1 MTVDG
6 RLTTVVVPRDA
17 LEAARE
23 LEKAE
28 YLTGAVV
35 DYINEIQ
42 RTGVY
47 TRHELPGV
55 AMQAYHADYYLAQVY
70 NGGHSQ
76 FIGNTGTAQ
85 LPTTT
90 GDALAALKA
99 MGAGVQHQ
107 ILLEMMDWVETHPDE
122 AAAQDGFT
130 QRAPALKALDTRFYE
145 VERRQPMMPLAARWI
160 ASWPELQAVES
171 DQYASEIERLAQL
184 HPHMSQRRIWRSV
197 RQIRFQMTDRLQ
209 ITAAAAC
216 GAVVP
221 EPELKLL
228 VIPGRNQDVE
238 AQQCVVFEVKTDK
251 GARLCVYEKAGGQL
265 YEYGPGSQSPK
276 PAEMHEILKSLPP
289 SLVGARLSVVTADT
303 AGNFSRVAEQNL
315 AAEAIDLLL
324 RNSGLDP
331 AAMITALAVSDDQAT
346 WYAVTGKTGVMVATF
361 GDRADLVGSDGNAAL
376 TVTRAEIERHAA
388 EAAAGR
394 DSLRVQA

>member
-1 MTVDG
+1 MIEGG
-6 RLTTVVVPRDA
+6 RLTTVVVPRNA
-17 LEAARE
+17 LEAARDPN
-23 LEKAE
+23 KVE

-35 DYINEIQ
+35 DYVNQIQ
-42 RTGVY
+42 RAGVY
-47 TRHELPGV
+47 MGDELPAV
-55 AMQAYHADYYLAQVY
+55 AMQVYHSDYYLAQVM

-76 FIGNTGTAQ
+76 FIGNTGAAM
-85 LPTTT
+85 LPTTS
-90 GDALAALKA
+90 GDALAGLEA
-99 MGAGVQHQ
+99 MGASAQHQ
-107 ILLEMMDWVETHPDE
+107 ILLEMMAWVEANPNE
-122 AAAQDGFT
+122 AAAQNGFT
-130 QRAPALKALDTRFYE
+130 QRAAALKVLDTRFYE
-145 VERRQPMMPLAARWI
+145 AERRQPLTQLAARWI
-160 ASWPELQAVES
+160 ASWSELQAVAS

-184 HPHMSQRRIWRSV
+184 HPHMSRRRIWRSV
-197 RQIRFQMTDRLQ
+197 RQIRFQMMDRLQ

-289 SLVGARLSVVTADT
+289 SLVGARLSVVAADT
-303 AGNFSRVAEQNL
+303 TGNFSRVAEKNL

-361 GDRADLVGSDGNAAL
+361 GDRADLVGSDGKAAL

-388 EAAAGR
+388 GAAAGR

>member
-1 MTVDG
+1 MIVGG
-6 RLTTVVVPRDA
+6 RLTIVVVPRDA

-35 DYINEIQ
+35 DYVNEVQ

-47 TRHELPGV
+47 TRHELPAV

-85 LPTTT
+85 LPTTA

-107 ILLEMMDWVETHPDE
+107 ILLEMMDWVETHPDQ
-122 AAAQDGFT
+122 AAVQDGFT
-130 QRAPALKALDTRFYE
+130 QRAPALQALDTRFYE
-145 VERRQPMMPLAARWI
+145 TERRQPMMPLAARWI
-160 ASWPELQAVES
+160 ASWPELQAVAS

-184 HPHMSQRRIWRSV
+184 QPHMSQRRIWRSV

-221 EPELKLL
+221 EPEFKLL

-238 AQQCVVFEVKTDK
+238 AQQCIAFEVKTDK
-251 GARLCVYEKAGGQL
+251 GARVCVYEKTGGEL

-276 PAEMHEILKSLPP
+276 PAEIHEILRSLPP
-289 SLVGARLSVVTADT
+289 SLVGARLSVVAADT
-303 AGNFSRVAEQNL
+303 TGNFSRVAEKNL

-346 WYAVTGKTGVMVATF
+346 WYAVTEKTGVMVATL
-361 GDRADLVGSDGNAAL
+361 GDRADLVGSDGKAAL

-388 EAAAGR
+388 DAAAGR
-394 DSLRVQA
+394 DSMRVQA